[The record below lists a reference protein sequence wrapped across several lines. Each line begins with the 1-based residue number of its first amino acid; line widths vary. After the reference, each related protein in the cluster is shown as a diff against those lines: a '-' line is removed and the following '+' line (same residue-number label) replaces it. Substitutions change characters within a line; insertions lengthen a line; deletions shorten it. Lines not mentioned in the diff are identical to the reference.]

1 MSSYFLI
8 FPALIGKCL
17 TIIYDI
23 GWILDSSKRRNEA
36 ENHSFLVLQDKIQDM
51 TNARN
56 GSRSNQIY
64 MIVHGGS
71 ND

>member
-1 MSSYFLI
+1 MRN
-8 FPALIGKCL
+8 K
-17 TIIYDI
+17 
-23 GWILDSSKRRNEA
+23 KRTKLGL
-36 ENHSFLVLQDKIQDM
+36 SVLQDKIQDM

-71 ND
+71 NDCLTKNQITRNYNT